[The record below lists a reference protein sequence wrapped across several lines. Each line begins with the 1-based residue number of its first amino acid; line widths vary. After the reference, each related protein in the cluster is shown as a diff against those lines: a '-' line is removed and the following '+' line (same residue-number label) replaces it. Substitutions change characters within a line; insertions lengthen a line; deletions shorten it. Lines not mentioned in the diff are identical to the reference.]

1 MKKIAIALFLSAI
14 LGTSVLA
21 GCSPKEETPAPDT
34 TQEEAAPEAEQPAAE
49 EEFADLA
56 ELFKKGENAFKDG
69 IYYAQT
75 FTMTDQQSQ
84 MKTWHKG
91 DKVKSSIV
99 ADGDEMINIID
110 SKTGEF
116 ITYSASEKT
125 GMRFKADSGDS
136 AFMPDTSMT
145 DIASVDEQVDT
156 ATFEIVGDEKILG
169 EDCAVILSKD
179 KATNEEVKLWVSKK
193 YGITMKMVSK
203 GVDGSEMT
211 IEVTELKVGDIS
223 DSEFEVPSD
232 VVIEEF

>member
-14 LGTSVLA
+14 LGSSVLA

-116 ITYSASEKT
+116 KTTLEAKYSSFEDINLKHSFSFFMYFISSFFLT
-125 GMRFKADSGDS
+125 FTS
-136 AFMPDTSMT
+136 ANIS
-145 DIASVDEQVDT
+145 
-156 ATFEIVGDEKILG
+156 
-169 EDCAVILSKD
+169 SKSFPIPPF
-179 KATNEEVKLWVSKK
+179 A
-193 YGITMKMVSK
+193 
-203 GVDGSEMT
+203 
-211 IEVTELKVGDIS
+211 
-223 DSEFEVPSD
+223 
-232 VVIEEF
+232 